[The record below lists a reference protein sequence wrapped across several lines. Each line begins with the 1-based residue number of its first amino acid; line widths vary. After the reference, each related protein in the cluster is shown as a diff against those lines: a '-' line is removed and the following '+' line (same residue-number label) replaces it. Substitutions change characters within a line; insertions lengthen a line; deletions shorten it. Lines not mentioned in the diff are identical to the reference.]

1 MVHQVELPATCF
13 PAARSF
19 AARRCVAILL
29 LSLGMLS
36 GGKTWSQG
44 FASSE
49 AVGKMT
55 VAAGLQVKLFA
66 SEPEVRQPI
75 FVKCDDR
82 GRLWT
87 IQYLQYPN
95 PAGLKRTQVD
105 RWSRTTYDRVPPP
118 PPHGPRGAD
127 KITILEDQ
135 DGDGRADQIK
145 DFVDGLNLV
154 TGVAFGQGGVYVLNV
169 PYLLFYPDQDRDD
182 VPDADPEV
190 LLSGFGMEDAQ
201 SLSNHLTWGPD
212 GWLYGV
218 NGSTTTCRVRG
229 LEFQQGVWRYHPRS
243 REFELFCEG
252 GSNCY
257 GITFD
262 ENGELYYSTNGGPFV
277 HAVQGGYFFKSF
289 GKHGPLHNLYAYHY
303 FSQLECDLVPG
314 GPPTGGTVYLGDS
327 FPALYRG
334 KFIAGNFL
342 GHTASWWQMEPRG
355 STVRARFG
363 GLLFDSHDT
372 WFGPTDLCLGPDG
385 SMYLSDFHDRRTAHP
400 DPDANWDRTN
410 GRIYKIE
417 STETPPGVPVEI
429 GKLSSAELVACLRRS
444 NGWLADRARRE
455 LHDRRDPA
463 VVPHLRNMARQ
474 KRDGLQALQGLW
486 ALNGVHGIDEPLA
499 TELLTHP
506 YPYVRLWVVR
516 LLGDGKIV
524 SDSMLQQLEILA
536 ANDGNP
542 AVLAQLAASA
552 KRLSGEQGLAII
564 EQLLDRTASLED
576 ERITW
581 LIWWAIENHALSNS
595 DQLLEMFT
603 RPEAWHRKTWRE
615 NALRLVR
622 RWSADGTPIG
632 YDSCLS
638 LLQSV
643 PAEQRLRA
651 HESFRQGLL
660 ERAISLHGIGQGN
673 LFTQYAAVDEPL
685 DQVSRS
691 YQAPTIELRDYV
703 NRLWQ
708 SDRNGLLVLELA
720 LLMEIDEAKEHLK
733 QSLAE
738 AANQSAERVAAQL
751 NLLSRFGDSGN
762 IRLFLKY
769 AADTE
774 KEQVRL
780 ASIRG
785 LTRFDSLRITETL
798 LDLYPAASEVV
809 QSGLRTLFF
818 SRALSGRAFLE
829 LVQAGTI
836 DANEIPVCEVGHLSL
851 HEDETIEALVL
862 EIWGNIG
869 PGSSEEKLA
878 QMRRYNNDLRLTEG
892 NPTQGKA
899 LFRKHCGNCHVL
911 HREGKKIGPDLTSA
925 NRKDRA
931 ALLASIVDPGAV
943 VRREY
948 LSYMLVTET
957 GRIITG
963 LLLEKNAASVTVL
976 DQKLQSIKVPRDQI
990 AELTVL
996 EQSFMPERILEN
1008 LSSDERRHLFAYLQ
1022 Q

>member
-1 MVHQVELPATCF
+1 MVHPVEWSGNRF
-13 PAARSF
+13 PAACSF
-19 AARRCVAILL
+19 ADRTSVVILL
-29 LSLGMLS
+29 LTMGMLS
-36 GGKTWSQG
+36 GGKLWSQG
-44 FASSE
+44 FAPAE

-55 VAAGLQVKLFA
+55 VAEGLRMKLFA

-118 PPHGPRGAD
+118 PPHGPRGGD

-154 TGVAFGQGGVYVLNV
+154 TGVAFGQRGVYVLNV
-169 PYLLFYPDQDRDD
+169 PYLLFYPDADRDD

-218 NGSTTTCRVRG
+218 NGSTTTCRIRG
-229 LEFQQGVWRYHPRS
+229 LEFQQGVWRYHPRT

-303 FSQLECDLVPG
+303 FPELECDLVPG

-327 FPALYRG
+327 FPARYRG

-342 GHTASWWQMEPRG
+342 GHTASWWQMESRG

-363 GLLFDSHDT
+363 GLLVDSHDT

-400 DPDANWDRTN
+400 DPDAAWDRTN

-417 STETPPGVPVEI
+417 STGTPPGVPVEI
-429 GKLSSAELVACLRRS
+429 GKLSSAELVDCLRRS
-444 NGWLADRARRE
+444 NRWLADRARRE

-474 KRDGLQALQGLW
+474 KRDGLLALQGLW
-486 ALNGVHGIDEPLA
+486 AFNGVQGIDEPLA

-506 YPYVRLWVVR
+506 YPHVRLWVVR
-516 LLGDGKIV
+516 LLGDGKIL
-524 SDSMLQQLEILA
+524 SDSMLLQLANLA
-536 ANDGNP
+536 ASDGNP

-552 KRLSGEQGLAII
+552 KRLSGEQGLGII
-564 EQLLDRTASLED
+564 EQLLDRTESLED
-576 ERITW
+576 ERTRW
-581 LIWWAIENHALSNS
+581 LVWWAIENNALSNS
-595 DQLLEMFT
+595 DRLLKMFA
-603 RPEAWHRKTWRE
+603 RPEAWYRPAWSE

-622 RWSADGTPIG
+622 RWSADGTPVG

-651 HESFRQGLL
+651 HESFRQGLS
-660 ERAISLHGIGQGN
+660 ERATGLHGIGQGD
-673 LFTQYAAVDEPL
+673 LFRQHAAVDEPL

-691 YQAPTIELRDYV
+691 YQPVTVELRDYV

-708 SDRNGLLVLELA
+708 DDRNGLLFLELA
-720 LLMEIDEAKEHLK
+720 LLTEIGEAKEHLK

-738 AANQSAERVAAQL
+738 PANQSAEQVVARL
-751 NLLSRFGDSGN
+751 NLLSRFGDSEN
-762 IRLFLKY
+762 IHLFLKY

-774 KEQVRL
+774 KERVRL
-780 ASIRG
+780 AAIRG
-785 LTRFDSLRITETL
+785 LSRFDSPRTTETL
-798 LDLYPAASEVV
+798 LDLYPADSAAV

-818 SRALSGRAFLE
+818 SRAPSGRAFLE

-836 DANEIPVCEVGHLSL
+836 DAKEIPVREVGQLSL
-851 HEDETIEALVL
+851 HEDQVIEALVL
-862 EIWGNIG
+862 EIWGTIG

-878 QMRRYNNDLRLTEG
+878 QMRRYNNDLRLAEG
-892 NPTQGKA
+892 NATQGQA

-911 HREGKKIGPDLTSA
+911 HLEGKKIGPDLTPA

-931 ALLASIVDPGAV
+931 ALLANIVDPGAV

-948 LSYMLVTET
+948 LSYMLVTGT

-963 LLLEKNAASVTVL
+963 LLLEQNAAGVTVL
-976 DQKLQSIKVPRDQI
+976 DEKLQSIKVPRDQI
-990 AELTVL
+990 AELTVR

-1008 LSSDERRHLFAYLQ
+1008 LSSDERRHLFAYLEQ
-1022 Q
+1022 